1 MSGRQEIG
9 SPLNAHPFSGL
20 GESGMYRFPSSWIRG
35 RCWER
40 IFCWEIE
47 PRKDL
52 FFNIRHS
59 EGKEHRIKGH
69 MAQGVLCSLP

>member
-1 MSGRQEIG
+1 
-9 SPLNAHPFSGL
+9 
-20 GESGMYRFPSSWIRG
+20 MYRFPSSWIRG

-47 PRKDL
+47 PRKGL